1 MNIVFWIEEK
11 IIEQSLKGHHDE
23 EKVSKLKKLC
33 KLQIEHFVKYRDI
46 LPEIQDLLKVEDFL

>member
-1 MNIVFWIEEK
+1 MT
-11 IIEQSLKGHHDE
+11 DE

-46 LPEIQDLLKVEDFL
+46 LPEIQDLLKVEDLKLVIVEDFLSDFPPLWNRA